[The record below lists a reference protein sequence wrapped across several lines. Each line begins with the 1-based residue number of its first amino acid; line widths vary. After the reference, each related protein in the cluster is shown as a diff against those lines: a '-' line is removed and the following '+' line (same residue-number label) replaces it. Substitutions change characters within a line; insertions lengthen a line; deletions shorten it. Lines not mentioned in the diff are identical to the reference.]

1 MNIINLAVPA
11 EPEYVGLI
19 RSTAAHIAAHAD
31 LTIDAI
37 DDLRLAVD
45 EAFAVL
51 IAHKPQ
57 SGVVTIQFKI
67 HSEKLDIQLTGPAGS
82 PPPDKSS
89 FAWTVLSALV
99 HEVSTHTSPAGLV
112 TLLLTAKVVASA

>member
-1 MNIINLAVPA
+1 MNTIDLAVPA
-11 EPEYVGLI
+11 QPEYVGLI
-19 RSTAAHIAAHAD
+19 RSTAAHIAAHAN

-51 IAHKPQ
+51 IAHEPET
-57 SGVVTIQFKI
+57 GVVSIRFTIGAEQ
-67 HSEKLDIQLTGPAGS
+67 LDIELTGPAGS

-99 HEVSTHTSPAGLV
+99 HEVSAQTSPAGLV

>member
-1 MNIINLAVPA
+1 VNTIDLAVPA

-67 HSEKLDIQLTGPAGS
+67 HAEQLDIELTGPAGS

>member
-1 MNIINLAVPA
+1 MNTIDLAVPA
-11 EPEYVGLI
+11 TPEYVGLI
-19 RSTAAHIAAHAD
+19 RSAAAHIAAHVD

-51 IAHKPQ
+51 IAHKPD
-57 SGVVTIQFKI
+57 SGVVTIKFQI
-67 HSEKLDIQLTGPAGS
+67 HSERLDIELTGPPGS
-82 PPPDKSS
+82 PPPDKTS

-99 HEVSTHTSPAGLV
+99 HEVSADTSPAGLV

>member
-1 MNIINLAVPA
+1 MNTIDLAVPA
-11 EPEYVGLI
+11 TPEYVGLI
-19 RSTAAHIAAHAD
+19 RSAAAHIAAHAD

-51 IAHKPQ
+51 IAHKPE
-57 SGVVTIQFKI
+57 SGVVTIKFQI
-67 HSEKLDIQLTGPAGS
+67 HSERLDIELTGPAGS
-82 PPPDKSS
+82 PPPDKTS

-99 HEVSTHTSPAGLV
+99 HEVSTDTSPAGLV

>member
-1 MNIINLAVPA
+1 MNTIDLAVPA
-11 EPEYVGLI
+11 TPEYVGLI
-19 RSTAAHIAAHAD
+19 RSAAAHIAAHAD

-51 IAHKPQ
+51 IAHKPD
-57 SGVVTIQFKI
+57 SGVVTIKFQI
-67 HSEKLDIQLTGPAGS
+67 HSERLDIELTGPAGS
-82 PPPDKSS
+82 PPPDKTS

-99 HEVSTHTSPAGLV
+99 HEVSTDTSPAGLV

>member
-1 MNIINLAVPA
+1 MNTIDLAVPA
-11 EPEYVGLI
+11 TPEYVGLI

-51 IAHKPQ
+51 IAHKPD
-57 SGVVTIQFKI
+57 SGVVTIKFKI
-67 HSEKLDIQLTGPAGS
+67 HSERLEIELTGPAGS
-82 PPPDKSS
+82 PPPDKTS

-99 HEVSTHTSPAGLV
+99 HEVSADTSPAGLV

>member
-1 MNIINLAVPA
+1 VNTIDLAVPA
-11 EPEYVGLI
+11 TPEYVGLI
-19 RSTAAHIAAHAD
+19 RSAAAHIAAHAD

-51 IAHKPQ
+51 IAHKPE
-57 SGVVTIQFKI
+57 SGVVTIKFQI
-67 HSEKLDIQLTGPAGS
+67 HSERLDIELTGPAGS
-82 PPPDKSS
+82 PPPDKTS

-99 HEVSTHTSPAGLV
+99 HEVSTDTSPAGLV

>member
-1 MNIINLAVPA
+1 MNTIDLAVPA
-11 EPEYVGLI
+11 TPEYVGLI

-31 LTIDAI
+31 LTNDAI
-37 DDLRLAVD
+37 DDVRLAVD

-51 IAHKPQ
+51 IAHKPD
-57 SGVVTIQFKI
+57 SGVVTIKFQI
-67 HSEKLDIQLTGPAGS
+67 HSERLDIELTGPAGS
-82 PPPDKSS
+82 PPPDKTS

-99 HEVSTHTSPAGLV
+99 HEVSTDTSPAGLV

>member
-1 MNIINLAVPA
+1 VNIIDLAVPA

-19 RSTAAHIAAHAD
+19 RSTAAHIAAHAN

-51 IAHKPQ
+51 ITHQPE
-57 SGVVTIQFKI
+57 SGVVSIRFTI
-67 HSEKLDIQLTGPAGS
+67 HSEKLDIELTGPAGS

-99 HEVSTHTSPAGLV
+99 HEVSAQTSPAGLV

>member
-1 MNIINLAVPA
+1 VNTIDLAVPA

-19 RSTAAHIAAHAD
+19 RSAAAHIAAHAN
-31 LTIDAI
+31 LTVDAI

-51 IAHKPQ
+51 IAHKPET
-57 SGVVTIQFKI
+57 GVVSIRFTIG
-67 HSEKLDIQLTGPAGS
+67 SEQLDIELTGPAGS

-99 HEVSTHTSPAGLV
+99 HEVSAQTSPAGLV

>member
-1 MNIINLAVPA
+1 VNIINLAVPA

>member
-1 MNIINLAVPA
+1 MNTIDLAVPA

-67 HSEKLDIQLTGPAGS
+67 HSEKLDIELTGPAGS

-99 HEVSTHTSPAGLV
+99 NEVSTHTSPAGLV

>member
-1 MNIINLAVPA
+1 MNTIDLAVPA
-11 EPEYVGLI
+11 TPEYVGLI
-19 RSTAAHIAAHAD
+19 RSAAAHIAAHAD

-51 IAHKPQ
+51 IAHKPE
-57 SGVVTIQFKI
+57 SGVVTIKFQI
-67 HSEKLDIQLTGPAGS
+67 HSERLDIELTGPAGS
-82 PPPDKSS
+82 PPPDKTS

-99 HEVSTHTSPAGLV
+99 HEVSADTSPAGLV

>member
-1 MNIINLAVPA
+1 MNTIDLAVPA
-11 EPEYVGLI
+11 TPEYVGLI
-19 RSTAAHIAAHAD
+19 RSAAAHIAAHAD

-51 IAHKPQ
+51 IAHKPE
-57 SGVVTIQFKI
+57 SGVVTIKFQI
-67 HSEKLDIQLTGPAGS
+67 HSERLDIELTGPVGS
-82 PPPDKSS
+82 PPPDKTS

-99 HEVSTHTSPAGLV
+99 HEVSADTSPAGLV

>member
-1 MNIINLAVPA
+1 VNTIDLAVPA
-11 EPEYVGLI
+11 TPEYVGLI
-19 RSTAAHIAAHAD
+19 RSAAAHIAAHAD

-51 IAHKPQ
+51 IAHKPD
-57 SGVVTIQFKI
+57 SGVVTIKFQI
-67 HSEKLDIQLTGPAGS
+67 HSERLDIELTGPAGS
-82 PPPDKSS
+82 PPPDKTS

-99 HEVSTHTSPAGLV
+99 HEVSTDTSPAGLV

>member
-1 MNIINLAVPA
+1 VNTIDLAVPA
-11 EPEYVGLI
+11 NPEYVGLI
-19 RSTAAHIAAHAD
+19 RSAAAHIAAHAD
-31 LTIDAI
+31 LTVDAI

-51 IAHKPQ
+51 VAHRPD
-57 SGVVTIQFKI
+57 SGAVSIKFTI
-67 HSEKLDIQLTGPAGS
+67 HSEQLDIELTGPAGS

-99 HEVSTHTSPAGLV
+99 HEVSTQTSPAGLV

>member
-1 MNIINLAVPA
+1 VNTIELAVPA
-11 EPEYVGLI
+11 QPEYVGLI

-45 EAFAVL
+45 EAFALL

-57 SGVVTIQFKI
+57 TGVVAIQFKV
-67 HSEKLDIQLTGPAGS
+67 HSEHLSIELTGPAGS
-82 PPPDKSS
+82 PPPDKTS

-99 HEVSTHTSPAGLV
+99 NEVSAQTNPAGLV
-112 TLLLTAKVVASA
+112 TLMLTAKVVASA

>member
-1 MNIINLAVPA
+1 VNTIDLAVPA
-11 EPEYVGLI
+11 NPVYVGLI
-19 RSTAAHIAAHAD
+19 RSAAAHIAAHTD
-31 LTIDAI
+31 LTLDAI

-51 IAHKPQ
+51 IAHKPE
-57 SGVVTIQFKI
+57 SGAVTIKFTI
-67 HSEKLDIQLTGPAGS
+67 HSEQLDIELTGPAGS

-89 FAWTVLSALV
+89 FSWTVLSALV
-99 HEVSTHTSPAGLV
+99 HEVSTQTSPAGLV

>member
-1 MNIINLAVPA
+1 MNTIDLAVPA
-11 EPEYVGLI
+11 TPEYVGLI
-19 RSTAAHIAAHAD
+19 RSAAAHIAAHAD

-51 IAHKPQ
+51 IAHKPE
-57 SGVVTIQFKI
+57 SGVVTIKFQI
-67 HSEKLDIQLTGPAGS
+67 HSERLDIELTGPAGS
-82 PPPDKSS
+82 PPPDKTS

-99 HEVSTHTSPAGLV
+99 HEVSADTSPAGRV

>member
-1 MNIINLAVPA
+1 MNTIDLAVPA
-11 EPEYVGLI
+11 TPEYVGLI
-19 RSTAAHIAAHAD
+19 RSAAAYIAAHAD

-51 IAHKPQ
+51 IAHKPD
-57 SGVVTIQFKI
+57 SGVVTIKFQI
-67 HSEKLDIQLTGPAGS
+67 HSERLDIELTGPAGS
-82 PPPDKSS
+82 PPPDKTS

-99 HEVSTHTSPAGLV
+99 HEVSADTSPAGLV

>member
-1 MNIINLAVPA
+1 VNTIDLAVPA
-11 EPEYVGLI
+11 QPEYVGLI
-19 RSTAAHIAAHAD
+19 RSTAAHIAAHAN
-31 LTIDAI
+31 LTVDAI

-51 IAHKPQ
+51 IAHKPEVG
-57 SGVVTIQFKI
+57 SVNIRFHLHPERLEV
-67 HSEKLDIQLTGPAGS
+67 ELTGPAGS
-82 PPPDKSS
+82 PDPDKSS

-99 HEVSTHTSPAGLV
+99 HEVSTQTSPAGLV

>member
-1 MNIINLAVPA
+1 MNTIDLAVPA
-11 EPEYVGLI
+11 TPEYVGLV
-19 RSTAAHIAAHAD
+19 RSAAAHIAAHAD

-51 IAHKPQ
+51 IAHKPE
-57 SGVVTIQFKI
+57 SGVVTIKFQI
-67 HSEKLDIQLTGPAGS
+67 HSERLDIELTGPAGS
-82 PPPDKSS
+82 PPPDKTS

-99 HEVSTHTSPAGLV
+99 HEVSADTSPAGLV

>member
-1 MNIINLAVPA
+1 MNTIDLAVPA
-11 EPEYVGLI
+11 APEYVGLI

-37 DDLRLAVD
+37 DELRLAVD

-51 IAHKPQ
+51 IAHQPE
-57 SGVVTIQFKI
+57 SGVVAIRFTI
-67 HSEKLDIQLTGPAGS
+67 HSEQLDIELTGPEGS
-82 PPPDKSS
+82 PLPDKTS

-99 HEVSTHTSPAGLV
+99 HEVSVQTSQAGLV
-112 TLLLTAKVVASA
+112 TLSLTAKVVASA

>member
-1 MNIINLAVPA
+1 VNTIDLALPA
-11 EPEYVGLI
+11 QPEYVGLI
-19 RSTAAHIAAHAD
+19 RSTAAHIAAHAN

-51 IAHKPQ
+51 IAHKPET
-57 SGVVTIQFKI
+57 GVVTIRFTI
-67 HSEKLDIQLTGPAGS
+67 GSEQLDIELTGPAGS

-99 HEVSTHTSPAGLV
+99 HEVSAQTSPAGLV

>member
-1 MNIINLAVPA
+1 MNTIDLAVPA
-11 EPEYVGLI
+11 TPEYVGLI
-19 RSTAAHIAAHAD
+19 RSAAAHIAAHAD

-51 IAHKPQ
+51 IAHKPE
-57 SGVVTIQFKI
+57 SGVVAIKFQI
-67 HSEKLDIQLTGPAGS
+67 HSERLDIELTGPAGS
-82 PPPDKSS
+82 PPPDKTS

-99 HEVSTHTSPAGLV
+99 HEVSADTSPAGLV

>member
-1 MNIINLAVPA
+1 MNTIDLAVPA
-11 EPEYVGLI
+11 TPEYVGLI
-19 RSTAAHIAAHAD
+19 RSAAAHIAAHAD

-51 IAHKPQ
+51 IAHKPN
-57 SGVVTIQFKI
+57 SGAVSIKFKVY
-67 HSEKLDIQLTGPAGS
+67 SERLEIELTGPAGS
-82 PPPDKSS
+82 PPPDKTS

-99 HEVSTHTSPAGLV
+99 HEVSADTSPAGLV

>member
-1 MNIINLAVPA
+1 MIKIDLAVPA
-11 EPEYVGLI
+11 EPDYVGLI
-19 RSTAAHIAAHAD
+19 RSAAAHIAAHAD
-31 LTIDAI
+31 LTVDAI

-51 IAHKPQ
+51 IAHKPS
-57 SGVVTIQFKI
+57 SGAVAIQFRI
-67 HSEKLDIQLTGPAGS
+67 HSEQLDIELTGPAGS

-89 FAWTVLSALV
+89 FAWTVLNALV
-99 HEVSTHTSPAGLV
+99 HEVAVETSPAGLV

>member
-1 MNIINLAVPA
+1 MNTIDLAVPA
-11 EPEYVGLI
+11 TPEYVGLI
-19 RSTAAHIAAHAD
+19 RSAAAHIAAHAD

-51 IAHKPQ
+51 IAHKPE
-57 SGVVTIQFKI
+57 SGVVTIKFQI
-67 HSEKLDIQLTGPAGS
+67 HSERLDIELTGPAGS
-82 PPPDKSS
+82 PPPDKTS

-99 HEVSTHTSPAGLV
+99 NEVSADTSPAGLV

>member
-1 MNIINLAVPA
+1 MNTIDLAVPA
-11 EPEYVGLI
+11 QPEYVGLI
-19 RSTAAHIAAHAD
+19 RSTAAHIAAHAN
-31 LTIDAI
+31 LTVDAI

-51 IAHKPQ
+51 IAHKPEVG
-57 SGVVTIQFKI
+57 SVNIRFHLHPERLEV
-67 HSEKLDIQLTGPAGS
+67 ELTGPAGS
-82 PPPDKSS
+82 PDPDKSS

-99 HEVSTHTSPAGLV
+99 HEVSTQTSPAGLV

>member
-1 MNIINLAVPA
+1 MNTIDLAVPA
-11 EPEYVGLI
+11 VPEYVGLI

-51 IAHKPQ
+51 IAHKPE
-57 SGVVTIQFKI
+57 SGAVSITFSI
-67 HSEKLDIQLTGPAGS
+67 HPDQLVIEFTGPSGS
-82 PPPDKSS
+82 PEPDQTS
-89 FAWTVLSALV
+89 FAWTVLNALV
-99 HEVSTHTSPAGLV
+99 HEVSTKTNPAGLV
-112 TLLLTAKVVASA
+112 TLSLTAKVVASA

>member
-1 MNIINLAVPA
+1 MNTIDLAVPA
-11 EPEYVGLI
+11 APEYVGLI

-37 DDLRLAVD
+37 DELRLAVD

-51 IAHKPQ
+51 IAHQPE
-57 SGVVTIQFKI
+57 SGVVAIRFTI
-67 HSEKLDIQLTGPAGS
+67 HSEQLDIELTGPEGS
-82 PPPDKSS
+82 PLPDKTS

-99 HEVSTHTSPAGLV
+99 HEVSVQTSQAGLV

>member
-1 MNIINLAVPA
+1 VNTIDLAVPA
-11 EPEYVGLI
+11 TPEYVGLV
-19 RSTAAHIAAHAD
+19 RSAAAHIAAHAD

-51 IAHKPQ
+51 IAHKPE
-57 SGVVTIQFKI
+57 SGVVTIKFQI
-67 HSEKLDIQLTGPAGS
+67 HSERLDIELTGPAGS
-82 PPPDKSS
+82 PPPDKTS

-99 HEVSTHTSPAGLV
+99 HEVSADTSPAGLV

>member
-1 MNIINLAVPA
+1 MNTIDLAVPA
-11 EPEYVGLI
+11 TPEYVGLI
-19 RSTAAHIAAHAD
+19 RSAAAHIAAHAD

-51 IAHKPQ
+51 IAHKPD
-57 SGVVTIQFKI
+57 SGVVTIKFQI
-67 HSEKLDIQLTGPAGS
+67 HSERLDIELTGPAGS
-82 PPPDKSS
+82 PPPDKTS

-99 HEVSTHTSPAGLV
+99 HEVSADTSPAGLV

>member
-1 MNIINLAVPA
+1 MNTIDLAVPA
-11 EPEYVGLI
+11 NPEYVGLI
-19 RSTAAHIAAHAD
+19 RSAAAHIAVHAD
-31 LTIDAI
+31 LTLDAI

-51 IAHKPQ
+51 IAHKPAT
-57 SGVVTIQFKI
+57 GAVNIRFTI
-67 HSEKLDIQLTGPAGS
+67 HSEQLDIELTGPAGS

-99 HEVSTHTSPAGLV
+99 HEVKTQTSSAGLV
-112 TLLLTAKVVASA
+112 TLMLTAKVVASA

>member
-1 MNIINLAVPA
+1 VNTIDLAVPA
-11 EPEYVGLI
+11 TPEYVGLI
-19 RSTAAHIAAHAD
+19 RSAAAHIAAHAD

-51 IAHKPQ
+51 IAHKPE
-57 SGVVTIQFKI
+57 SGVVTIKFQI
-67 HSEKLDIQLTGPAGS
+67 HSERLDIELIDPAGS
-82 PPPDKSS
+82 PPPDKTS

-99 HEVSTHTSPAGLV
+99 HEVSADTSPAGLV